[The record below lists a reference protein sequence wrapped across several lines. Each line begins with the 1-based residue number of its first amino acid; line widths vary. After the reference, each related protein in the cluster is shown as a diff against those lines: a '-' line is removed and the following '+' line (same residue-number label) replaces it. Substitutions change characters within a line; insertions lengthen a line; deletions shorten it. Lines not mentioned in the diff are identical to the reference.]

1 MTRNRVEAPQEGRM
15 YVIRN
20 LEVVQLALKF
30 VHFMEPEGFVILFTR
45 VFL

>member
-1 MTRNRVEAPQEGRM
+1 MTLNRVEAPQKWRM

-30 VHFMEPEGFVILFTR
+30 VHFVEPEVFVILLTR
-45 VFL
+45 VLL